1 VADVLSLLFQ
11 KILWTSWC
19 SYFRW
24 AFWFNV

>member
-1 VADVLSLLFQ
+1 VSDVLSLLFQ

-19 SYFRW
+19 SHLRW